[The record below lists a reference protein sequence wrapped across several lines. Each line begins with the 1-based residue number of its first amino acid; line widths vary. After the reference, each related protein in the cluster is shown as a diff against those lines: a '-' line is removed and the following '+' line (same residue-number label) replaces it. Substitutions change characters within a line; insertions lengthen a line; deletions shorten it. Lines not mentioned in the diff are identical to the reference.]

1 MNKEL
6 VVLRSFSSAMA
17 LGLLLFGFAAFKSTD
32 KHRFREIDVERINI
46 IEADGTVKMVI
57 TNVERFPAGKDT
69 INNRPTNV
77 GRKKRAGMLFFNEDG
92 MECGGLIYDGQKKE
106 NGHSSGLSLTY
117 DQYDGDQVMQLLLE
131 DYKKG
136 DKRMVGGSLVFNDR
150 AVNET
155 QESQRRI
162 LDELAELRKKDVAAY
177 RKKYEEYESQ
187 GLIGVAPR
195 VMLGKAR
202 ESSGLYLFD
211 TKGRP
216 KAMFYVDNDNN
227 ARLDFY
233 DDKGAVSHSFPEA
246 IKK

>member
-246 IKK
+246 LKK